1 MNGDLTTPSVRLR
14 SHRAI
19 VHLVLAASVVSNGCT
34 AFVAPRESLPITPA
48 EPSPLA
54 PAPRELE
61 MMTLER
67 YRIEPPDVLLINA
80 IKVVP
85 KPPHTIEPF
94 DGLLIRAAGA
104 LPDQPIADAFAVD
117 PEGTVDLGPSYGK
130 VKVSGLTIDE
140 AQDAVRKQLAEVLEE
155 PEVSV
160 SLAFSTGAQQ
170 IAGEHLV
177 GPDGRVN
184 LGTYGSVYVTGMTL
198 DEAKAAI
205 EARLGEQLM
214 NPEVVVQ
221 ILAYNSK
228 RYYVITQGGGF
239 GDSIVPQPITG
250 KETVL
255 DALSA
260 IGGIS
265 QLSSTKMWIARPA
278 PNGVGCE
285 QILPIAYNDITRG
298 ASTATNYQLLPGDRL
313 FIADDPMTRFD
324 AVLGKITR
332 PLERVFGVVS
342 LGTATINRID
352 RFGLG
357 SL

>member
-1 MNGDLTTPSVRLR
+1 M
-14 SHRAI
+14 A
-19 VHLVLAASVVSNGCT
+19 SNGCT
-34 AFVAPRESLPITPA
+34 AFMAPREPLPVTPS
-48 EPSPLA
+48 EPPAHA

-61 MMTLER
+61 MMTHDL
-67 YRIEPPDVLLINA
+67 YRIAPPDVLLINA

-94 DGLLIRAAGA
+94 DGLLIRAVGA

-117 PEGTVDLGPSYGK
+117 PEGQVDLGPSYGK
-130 VKVSGLTIDE
+130 VKVAGRTVDE
-140 AQDAVRKQLAEVLEE
+140 AQDAIRKQLAEILEE

-184 LGTYGSVYVTGMTL
+184 LGTYGAVYVTGMTIE
-198 DEAKAAI
+198 EAKAAI
-205 EARLGEQLM
+205 ERQLSEKLEA
-214 NPEVVVQ
+214 PEVVVQ
-221 ILAYNSK
+221 ILAYNSQK
-228 RYYVITQGGGF
+228 YYIVTQGGGF
-239 GDSIVPQPITG
+239 GDSIVPQPVVG
-250 KETVL
+250 NETVL
-255 DALSA
+255 DALGA

-278 PNGVGCE
+278 PNGVGCD
-285 QILPIAYNDITRG
+285 QILPIDYEDITRG
-298 ASTATNYQLLPGDRL
+298 ASTATNYQLFAGDRL
-313 FIADDPMTRFD
+313 FIADDPLSRINGTLDR
-324 AVLGKITR
+324 LTR
-332 PLERVFGVVS
+332 PLERVFGLVS
-342 LGTATINRID
+342 LGTATLNRID

>member
-1 MNGDLTTPSVRLR
+1 MNGALPSPSSTLLPRKAAL
-14 SHRAI
+14 HA
-19 VHLVLAASVVSNGCT
+19 LLAAAVASSGCT
-34 AFVAPRESLPITPA
+34 PFMAPREPLPVTAGGP
-48 EPSPLA
+48 PPTA

-61 MMTLER
+61 MMTLDM

-85 KPPHTIEPF
+85 KPPHVIEPF

-117 PEGTVDLGPSYGK
+117 PEGQVDLGPSYGK
-130 VKVSGLTIDE
+130 VRVSGLTVDE
-140 AQDAVRKQLAEVLEE
+140 AQDAIRRQLAEILEE

-184 LGTYGSVYVTGMTL
+184 LGTYGQVYVAGMTI
-198 DEAKAAI
+198 EESKEAI
-205 EARLGEQLM
+205 ERQLSERLES
-214 NPEVVVQ
+214 PEVVVQ
-221 ILAYNSK
+221 VLAYNSK
-228 RYYVITQGGGF
+228 RFYVVTQGGGF

-250 KETVL
+250 NETVL
-255 DALSA
+255 DALAA

-278 PNGVGCE
+278 PNGVDCE
-285 QILPIAYNDITRG
+285 QILPIAYSDITRG

-313 FIADDPMTRFD
+313 FIADDPLSRLNGTFD
-324 AVLGKITR
+324 RITR
-332 PLERVFGVVS
+332 PLERVFGLVS